1 MSLIIIFFL
10 LLFSIFFIFFI
21 TTILRY
27 LNIISS
33 KISRK
38 IIHIFIAPIFLFFI
52 PFFPNNFSFRFFL
65 SSLPIIISFLFYFS
79 VKNKNFFSN
88 IFCLIMSR
96 SGEIKEILNG
106 PFFYGIIVGLIT
118 FIYYINEPIGVI
130 SIINLCFGDGFAD
143 LIGSFFNSKVIFSPF
158 GKKTFYGC
166 FSFVFFSFLM
176 GCVFCKYLFDKM
188 FVFNNFLLAIVGCF
202 SEFFSSPKFDNI
214 FIVLGVCFV
223 GKFLSWK

>member
-10 LLFSIFFIFFI
+10 LIFSIFFIFFI

-38 IIHIFIAPIFLFFI
+38 IIHIFIAPTFIFFL
-52 PFFPNNFSFRFFL
+52 PFFPNNFLFRFLL
-65 SSLPIIISFLFYFS
+65 SSFPIIISFIFYFS
-79 VKNKNFFSN
+79 AKKKNFFSN

-96 SGEIKEILNG
+96 SGEINEILNG

-130 SIINLCFGDGFAD
+130 SIMNLCFGDGFAD
-143 LIGSFFNSKVIFSPF
+143 LIGSFFKSKVFFSPF
-158 GKKTFYGC
+158 GKKTFFGC

-176 GCVFCKYLFDKM
+176 SCVFCEYLFDKM
-188 FVFNNFLLAIVGCF
+188 FVINNFLLAIVGCLC
-202 SEFFSSPKFDNI
+202 EFFSSPKFDNI
-214 FIVLGVCFV
+214 FIVFGVCLW
-223 GKFLSWK
+223 GKFLKWK